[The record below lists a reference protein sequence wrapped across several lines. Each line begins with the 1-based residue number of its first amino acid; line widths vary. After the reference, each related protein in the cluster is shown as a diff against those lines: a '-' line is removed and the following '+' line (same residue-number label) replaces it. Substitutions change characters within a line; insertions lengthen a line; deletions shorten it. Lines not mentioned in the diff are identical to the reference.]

1 MSYITECTTKK
12 VLIAI
17 TTADK
22 AMDVTM
28 LALEKMTTITYMKNL
43 MLKSYKLYSPVN
55 KRVFTA
61 DFTNKGKS

>member
-22 AMDVTM
+22 AMAATL
-28 LALEKMTTITYMKNL
+28 LALEKMTTITKYIKNV
-43 MLKSYKLYSPVN
+43 MLKS
-55 KRVFTA
+55 
-61 DFTNKGKS
+61 